1 MSLPDFDPQGSL
13 FSTAGIGTSLFAK
26 DDRYRLFATVIY
38 PCLFNDNY
46 FSPRRQLKFPTRHG
60 GTKGSGA
67 LGGGA

>member
-38 PCLFNDNY
+38 PCPNNGVASECLTI
-46 FSPRRQLKFPTRHG
+46 LKVYRG
-60 GTKGSGA
+60 R
-67 LGGGA
+67 L